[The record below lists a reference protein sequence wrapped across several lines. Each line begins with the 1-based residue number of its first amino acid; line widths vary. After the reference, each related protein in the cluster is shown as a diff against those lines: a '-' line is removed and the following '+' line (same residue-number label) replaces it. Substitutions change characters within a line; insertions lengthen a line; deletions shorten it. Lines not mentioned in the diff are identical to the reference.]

1 MAKPHDKAPDGEA
14 LEQVEQRPGK
24 GRATPTRREREAARK
39 RPLIPDD
46 RGMARKESRKKLQ
59 EARERA
65 RVGMANGEERYL
77 PTRDKGPQKRFVRD
91 YVDARFSVGEMTIP
105 LMLGVIVL
113 TFFPSME
120 VQFFGIVAMWA
131 FMLVAVIDSV
141 VLGLVV
147 KRKLAIKFGESRVER
162 GVRWYAAMRALQF
175 RPLRLPKPQV
185 KRGKYPA

>member
-1 MAKPHDKAPDGEA
+1 MAKPHDKAPDSEA